1 MKTLLDIEK
10 RLTAAEI
17 NESKRGKSFVLKYC
31 SRAHGLAYY
40 LSNGMPNE
48 EPNVF
53 ELHWSGTRPPTDDA
67 FKLRLLA
74 QLTCERI
81 DEIRAIWVKSNWK
94 RDKVALKELERLL
107 AGGNALAKVL

>member
-53 ELHWSGTRPPTDDA
+53 ELHWSGTRPPNDDA

-74 QLTCERI
+74 QLSSEHI
-81 DEIRAIWVKSNWK
+81 DEVRAMWVESNWE

-107 AGGNALAKVL
+107 AGGTALGKVL

>member
-53 ELHWSGTRPPTDDA
+53 ELHWSGTRLPNDDA

-107 AGGNALAKVL
+107 AGGTALGKVL

>member
-1 MKTLLDIEK
+1 MDIEK
-10 RLTAAEI
+10 RLTAVEI

-31 SRAHGLAYY
+31 SRAHGLVYY
-40 LSNGMPNE
+40 LSNCMPNE

-81 DEIRAIWVKSNWK
+81 DEIRAEWVKSNWK
-94 RDKVALKELERLL
+94 RDRVALTELERLL
-107 AGGNALAKVL
+107 AGGTALVKVL